1 MNSKLLQIIISLY
14 MFTIVTSRFNNETL
28 QLNYENRAKRGVPCI
43 YASPHEMSPK
53 IYLNSPV
60 FVIEM
65 NNSTNKIEGIGLIK
79 NKPTTDKY
87 YKIQENQCYN
97 RYVYFGEYH
106 VDRNSIELYN
116 PYLVY
121 VLDQIL
127 FKGYTHSKRGAG
139 FTTIPEKVLT
149 FDICKDIDIK
159 KEIRNLFIYRFREKG
174 TNNSTNK

>member
-1 MNSKLLQIIISLY
+1 
-14 MFTIVTSRFNNETL
+14 MFTIVTIRFNNETL
-28 QLNYENRAKRGVPCI
+28 QLNYENRAKRGLPCI

-106 VDRNSIELYN
+106 LDRSAIELYN

-139 FTTIPEKVLT
+139 FTIIPEKVLK

-159 KEIRNLFIYRFREKG
+159 KEIKNLFICNFREKG
-174 TNNSTNK
+174 TNNSSSNL

>member
-1 MNSKLLQIIISLY
+1 

-28 QLNYENRAKRGVPCI
+28 HINYENRIKRGLPCI
-43 YASPHEMSPK
+43 YASPHEMSSK
-53 IYLNSPV
+53 IYLNAPV

-97 RYVYFGEYH
+97 RYVYFGDYH
-106 VDRNSIELYN
+106 VDRTTIELYN

-159 KEIRNLFIYRFREKG
+159 KEIRNLFIYYFREKSK
-174 TNNSTNK
+174 NNPEINK